1 MTGTLKILSFFGNPV
16 WFAGYDAKGKPQFH
30 NPKALFRDRLV
41 PVEMTRQESDAI
53 VKKLKLAKSAMVAFW
68 AWEEN
73 PRG

>member
-1 MTGTLKILSFFGNPV
+1 MTGTLKIQTLLGNPV
-16 WFAGYDAKGKPQFH
+16 FFAGFDAKRKPLFH

-41 PVEMTRQESDAI
+41 PVEMTRQESDAV